1 MTALLKPTE
10 RSYGSPYQRKLV
22 CEGYYAICL
31 LKHITPIFATLLVKG
46 QQSPHSQAEET
57 PGYAQPS
64 PYHGKRAPR
73 EGDFAADYLGH
84 HRPS

>member
-46 QQSPHSQAEET
+46 HKGTYSCDIANLVIW
-57 PGYAQPS
+57 
-64 PYHGKRAPR
+64 
-73 EGDFAADYLGH
+73 F
-84 HRPS
+84 

>member
-46 QQSPHSQAEET
+46 QIAT
-57 PGYAQPS
+57 I
-64 PYHGKRAPR
+64 R
-73 EGDFAADYLGH
+73 E
-84 HRPS
+84 

>member
-46 QQSPHSQAEET
+46 HTHPLTHLMVSYLLRKLDRATHSLT
-57 PGYAQPS
+57 P
-64 PYHGKRAPR
+64 RR
-73 EGDFAADYLGH
+73 E
-84 HRPS
+84 SSEI